1 MINNCTNSYHGA
13 KNSTSIISLS
23 FTPDAKVLS
32 VSSMTSEQTA
42 TDAKRAIKIVEII
55 IVAKNYQRGTLITWK
70 KCTVGSRDTLNLTTL
85 NGPRWRAMIGF
96 QRARVSWFL
105 KFCRIVIGA

>member
-1 MINNCTNSYHGA
+1 
-13 KNSTSIISLS
+13 
-23 FTPDAKVLS
+23 
-32 VSSMTSEQTA
+32 MTSEQTA

-70 KCTVGSRDTLNLTTL
+70 KCTVGPRDTLNLTTL

>member
-55 IVAKNYQRGTLITWK
+55 IVAKNYQRGTLIT
-70 KCTVGSRDTLNLTTL
+70 
-85 NGPRWRAMIGF
+85 
-96 QRARVSWFL
+96 
-105 KFCRIVIGA
+105 